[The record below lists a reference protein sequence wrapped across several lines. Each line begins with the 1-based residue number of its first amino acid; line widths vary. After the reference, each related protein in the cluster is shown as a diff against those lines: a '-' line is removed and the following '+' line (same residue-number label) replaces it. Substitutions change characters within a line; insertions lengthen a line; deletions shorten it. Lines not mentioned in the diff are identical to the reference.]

1 MHPLRLLHLAGCV
14 AGVAFSLST
23 AAAAPDG
30 NPARPAAAPASAS
43 AIQVER
49 DLAYGADPRQ
59 KLDVYWPPAGSGT
72 GRPVLLMVHGGAWR
86 LGDKGAAA
94 VCTNKVGHWVPRGW
108 VFVSANYRLAAV
120 TPLDQAKDVARALAF
135 VQREAA
141 RWGADPARVVLMGHS
156 AGAHL
161 VALLAAAPELAT
173 AEGAAGWRGT
183 VCLDSG
189 AYDVV
194 EIMTRRHA
202 RLYDR
207 AFGRDPALWH
217 AASPLRRLHGTP
229 GPLLLVCST
238 RREQSL
244 RMGRDFHAR
253 IRAAGGRVELLAEPL
268 THRAINETLGLDN
281 DYTRKVDAFLASLR

>member
-1 MHPLRLLHLAGCV
+1 MHLLRLLHLAGCA
-14 AGVAFSLST
+14 AGVAFSSLATS
-23 AAAAPDG
+23 AAADRDTVP
-30 NPARPAAAPASAS
+30 PADTPVPVAAL
-43 AIQVER
+43 QRER

-59 KLDVYWPPAGSGT
+59 KLDVYWSATATGA

-108 VFVSANYRLAAV
+108 VFVSANYRLEAV
-120 TPLDQAKDVARALAF
+120 TPLDQARDVARALAF
-135 VQREAA
+135 IQREAA

-161 VALLAAAPELAT
+161 VALLAAAPDLAR

-202 RLYDR
+202 RFYDR

-217 AASPLRRLHGTP
+217 AASPLRRLHGSP
-229 GPLLLVCST
+229 GPLLLVCSS

-268 THRAINETLGLDN
+268 SHRAINETLGQDN

>member
-1 MHPLRLLHLAGCV
+1 MNLPRLFRLAGCA
-14 AGVAFSLST
+14 AGVAISTLAVAT
-23 AAAAPDG
+23 AADG
-30 NPARPAAAPASAS
+30 APAFVS
-43 AIQVER
+43 AILEEH
-49 DLAYGADPRQ
+49 DLAYGAHPRQ
-59 KLDVYWPPAGSGT
+59 TLDVYWPGAGAGA

-86 LGDKGAAA
+86 FGDKRAGA
-94 VCTNKVGHWVPRGW
+94 VCANKVGYWVPRGW
-108 VFVSANYRLAAV
+108 VFVSVNYRLAAV
-120 TPLDQAKDVARALAF
+120 TPLEQAQDVARALAF
-135 VQREAA
+135 VQREAG

-194 EIMTRRHA
+194 EIMTRSHA
-202 RLYDR
+202 RFYDR
-207 AFGRDPALWH
+207 AFGRDPALWQ
-217 AASPLRRLHGTP
+217 AASPLRRLRGAP

-244 RMGRDFHAR
+244 RMGRDFATQV
-253 IRAAGGRVELLAEPL
+253 RAAGGRVELLAEPL
-268 THRAINETLGLDN
+268 SHRAINEALGSDN
-281 DYTRKVDAFLASLR
+281 DYTRKVDAFLASLW